1 MRTGSRKIASE
12 AGGWEL
18 EVEFPTSDSDSHL
31 RADDRLETRLLC
43 CEMEARRA
51 VDAVAIEQRERAVA
65 ERGRALD
72 QRFG

>member
-1 MRTGSRKIASE
+1 VRSASR
-12 AGGWEL
+12 
-18 EVEFPTSDSDSHL
+18 VQRQL
-31 RADDRLETRLLC
+31 RADNRLEARLLC

-51 VDAVAIEQRERAVA
+51 IDAVAIEQRDRAVA